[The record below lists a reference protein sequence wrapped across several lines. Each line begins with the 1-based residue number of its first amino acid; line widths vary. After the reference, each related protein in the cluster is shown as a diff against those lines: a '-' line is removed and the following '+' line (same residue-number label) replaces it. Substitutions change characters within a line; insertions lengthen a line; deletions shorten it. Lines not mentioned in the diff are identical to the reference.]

1 MRGAFRLLLS
11 PDVPVEK
18 LHSEEAR
25 EQARLVVTKVRD
37 CHVEDIKAK
46 LQLNN
51 DKKRRVALNPDRVR
65 NTNVGVVDARALLYH
80 RRDSVG
86 GI

>member
-1 MRGAFRLLLS
+1 MLQAQLDDAGDIPFTFS

-25 EQARLVVTKVRD
+25 EQARLVVTKVRE

-46 LQLNN
+46 LQLGYY
-51 DKKRRVALNPDRVR
+51 KIIKPGFLGSRQ
-65 NTNVGVVDARALLYH
+65 
-80 RRDSVG
+80 S
-86 GI
+86 

>member
-1 MRGAFRLLLS
+1 MRGTFRLLFS

-25 EQARLVVTKVRD
+25 EQARLVVTKVRE

-46 LQLNN
+46 LQLEYE
-51 DKKRRVALNPDRVR
+51 KIKQGFLGSRQ
-65 NTNVGVVDARALLYH
+65 
-80 RRDSVG
+80 S
-86 GI
+86 